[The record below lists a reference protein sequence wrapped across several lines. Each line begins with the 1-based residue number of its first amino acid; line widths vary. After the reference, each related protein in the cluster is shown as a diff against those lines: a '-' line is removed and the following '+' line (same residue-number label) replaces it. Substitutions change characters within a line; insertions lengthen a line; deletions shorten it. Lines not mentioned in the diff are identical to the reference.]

1 MPNQCTINHI
11 DHIGIAVK
19 NIEQS
24 VAFFTSIFGVPKPTI
39 SEILDQQV
47 KATLIEIGQTRIE
60 LLEATND
67 DSPVGRFISS
77 KGEGLHHLALNV
89 DSISDK
95 LETLKELNIDLIDQ
109 SSREGLSGTIA
120 FIHPKS
126 VFGVLTE
133 LVESDSP
140 ES

>member
-109 SSREGLSGTIA
+109 SPWEGLSGTIA

-133 LVESDSP
+133 LVESDSS

>member
-109 SSREGLSGTIA
+109 SPREGLSGTIA

-126 VFGVLTE
+126 VFGGLTE

>member
-89 DSISDK
+89 DSISAK
-95 LETLKELNIDLIDQ
+95 LETLKELNIDLIDK
-109 SSREGLSGTIA
+109 SPREGLSGTID

-133 LVESDSP
+133 LVESDSS

>member
-24 VAFFTSIFGVPKPTI
+24 VAFFTSIFGVPKPII

-109 SSREGLSGTIA
+109 SPREGLSGTIA

-133 LVESDSP
+133 LV
-140 ES
+140 

>member
-89 DSISDK
+89 ESISDK

-109 SSREGLSGTIA
+109 SPREGLSGTIA

-133 LVESDSP
+133 LVESDSS

>member
-47 KATLIEIGQTRIE
+47 KATLIQIGQTRIE

-109 SSREGLSGTIA
+109 SPREGLSGTIA

-133 LVESDSP
+133 LVESDSL

>member
-47 KATLIEIGQTRIE
+47 KATLIEIGQSRIE

-109 SSREGLSGTIA
+109 SPREGLSGTIA

-133 LVESDSP
+133 LVESDSS

>member
-109 SSREGLSGTIA
+109 SPREGLSGTIA

-133 LVESDSP
+133 LVESDSS

>member
-24 VAFFTSIFGVPKPTI
+24 VAFFTSIFGVPKPII

-109 SSREGLSGTIA
+109 SPREGLSGTIA

-133 LVESDSP
+133 LVESDSS

>member
-89 DSISDK
+89 DSISEK
-95 LETLKELNIDLIDQ
+95 LETLKELNINLIDQ
-109 SSREGLSGTIA
+109 SPREGLSGTIA

-133 LVESDSP
+133 LVESDSS

>member
-24 VAFFTSIFGVPKPTI
+24 VAFFTSIFGVPKPII

-109 SSREGLSGTIA
+109 SPREGLSGTIA

-126 VFGVLTE
+126 VFGVLKE
-133 LVESDSP
+133 LVESNSL

>member
-109 SSREGLSGTIA
+109 SPREGLSGTIA
-120 FIHPKS
+120 VIHPKS

-133 LVESDSP
+133 LVESDSS

>member
-24 VAFFTSIFGVPKPTI
+24 AAFFTSIFGVPKPTI

-109 SSREGLSGTIA
+109 SPREGLSGTIA

-133 LVESDSP
+133 LVESDSL

>member
-47 KATLIEIGQTRIE
+47 KATLIELGQTRIE

-109 SSREGLSGTIA
+109 SPREGLSGTIA

>member
-89 DSISDK
+89 DSISEK
-95 LETLKELNIDLIDQ
+95 LETLKELNINLIDH
-109 SSREGLSGTIA
+109 SPREGLSGTIA

>member
-24 VAFFTSIFGVPKPTI
+24 VAFFTSIFGVPKPII

-60 LLEATND
+60 LLDCLLYT
-67 DSPVGRFISS
+67 SPSPRDRTRSRMPSS
-77 KGEGLHHLALNV
+77 A
-89 DSISDK
+89 
-95 LETLKELNIDLIDQ
+95 
-109 SSREGLSGTIA
+109 
-120 FIHPKS
+120 
-126 VFGVLTE
+126 
-133 LVESDSP
+133 
-140 ES
+140 

>member
-67 DSPVGRFISS
+67 DTPVGRFISS

-109 SSREGLSGTIA
+109 SPREGLSGTIA

>member
-109 SSREGLSGTIA
+109 SPREGLSGTIA
-120 FIHPKS
+120 FINPKS

>member
-24 VAFFTSIFGVPKPTI
+24 VTFFTSIFGVPKPTI

-109 SSREGLSGTIA
+109 SPREGLSGTIA

>member
-1 MPNQCTINHI
+1 M
-11 DHIGIAVK
+11 
-19 NIEQS
+19 
-24 VAFFTSIFGVPKPTI
+24 
-39 SEILDQQV
+39 
-47 KATLIEIGQTRIE
+47 
-60 LLEATND
+60 EATND

-89 DSISDK
+89 DSISEK
-95 LETLKELNIDLIDQ
+95 LETLKELNINLIDH
-109 SSREGLSGTIA
+109 SPREGLSGTIA

>member
-109 SSREGLSGTIA
+109 SPREGLSGTIA

-126 VFGVLTE
+126 VFGVFLKSLT
-133 LVESDSP
+133 P
-140 ES
+140 

>member
-24 VAFFTSIFGVPKPTI
+24 VAFFTSIFGVPKPII

-109 SSREGLSGTIA
+109 SPREGLSGTIA

>member
-109 SSREGLSGTIA
+109 RPREGLSGTIA
-120 FIHPKS
+120 YIHPKS

-133 LVESDSP
+133 LVESDSS